1 LIPYVIFRK
10 IQKRR
15 EDFVNDGRRYFL
27 ESIVQTAS
35 ILVVDDEENAREGL
49 SKILSKEGYKVETA
63 ANGKEAIDSL
73 KRQRYD
79 LVITDMRM
87 PLMDGFEVLREIKK
101 MDENIGVIMITAYG
115 EVESYLEAMNMGAFE
130 YINKPVRVN
139 ELKRVIAKVLE
150 ARQKKAS

>member
-1 LIPYVIFRK
+1 M
-10 IQKRR
+10 
-15 EDFVNDGRRYFL
+15 
-27 ESIVQTAS
+27 ESLVQTAS

-49 SKILSKEGYKVETA
+49 SKILSKEGYRVETA
-63 ANGKEAIDSL
+63 SNGKEAIDNL

-139 ELKRVIAKVLE
+139 ELKRVITKVLE

>member
-1 LIPYVIFRK
+1 M
-10 IQKRR
+10 
-15 EDFVNDGRRYFL
+15 
-27 ESIVQTAS
+27 ESLVQTAT

-49 SKILSKEGYKVETA
+49 SKILSKEGYRVDTA
-63 ANGKEAIDSL
+63 PNGKEAIDNL

-115 EVESYLEAMNMGAFE
+115 EVDTYLEAMNAGATE
-130 YINKPVRVN
+130 YLNKPINSDELVQVVRN
-139 ELKRVIAKVLE
+139 CLRRGNHRRNSKDPKHF
-150 ARQKKAS
+150 

>member
-1 LIPYVIFRK
+1 M
-10 IQKRR
+10 
-15 EDFVNDGRRYFL
+15 
-27 ESIVQTAS
+27 ESLVQTAS

-49 SKILSKEGYKVETA
+49 SKILSKEGYRVETA
-63 ANGKEAIDSL
+63 SNGKEAIDNL

>member
-1 LIPYVIFRK
+1 MFETA
-10 IQKRR
+10 IQAA
-15 EDFVNDGRRYFL
+15 
-27 ESIVQTAS
+27 T

-49 SKILSKEGYKVETA
+49 SKILSKEGYVVETA
-63 ANGKEAIDSL
+63 ANGKEAIDTI
-73 KRQRYD
+73 KRQNFD

-101 MDENIGVIMITAYG
+101 MSDEIGVIMITAYG

-139 ELKRVIAKVLE
+139 ELKRVITKVLE
-150 ARQKKAS
+150 GRRSKAS

>member
-1 LIPYVIFRK
+1 MLYLEKHKNDGRIY
-10 IQKRR
+10 
-15 EDFVNDGRRYFL
+15 VNDGRGYVL
-27 ESIVQTAS
+27 ESIGQTAS

>member
-1 LIPYVIFRK
+1 M
-10 IQKRR
+10 
-15 EDFVNDGRRYFL
+15 L
-27 ESIVQTAS
+27 EAPVLSSVTQLAT

-49 SKILSKEGYKVETA
+49 SKILTKEGYAVEMA
-63 ANGKEAIDSL
+63 ANGKEAIETL
-73 KRQRYD
+73 RRLNFD

-101 MDENIGVIMITAYG
+101 MDESIGVIMITAYG

-139 ELKRVIAKVLE
+139 ELKRVITKVLE
-150 ARQKKAS
+150 EKNKAA

>member
-1 LIPYVIFRK
+1 M
-10 IQKRR
+10 
-15 EDFVNDGRRYFL
+15 

-63 ANGKEAIDSL
+63 ANGKEAIDNL

-139 ELKRVIAKVLE
+139 ELKRVITKVLE

>member
-1 LIPYVIFRK
+1 M
-10 IQKRR
+10 
-15 EDFVNDGRRYFL
+15 
-27 ESIVQTAS
+27 ESIGQAS

-49 SKILSKEGYKVETA
+49 SKILSKEGYRVETA

-139 ELKRVIAKVLE
+139 DLKRVISKVLE
-150 ARQKKAS
+150 ARLKKPA

>member
-1 LIPYVIFRK
+1 M
-10 IQKRR
+10 
-15 EDFVNDGRRYFL
+15 
-27 ESIVQTAS
+27 ESIGLTAS

-49 SKILSKEGYKVETA
+49 SKILSKEGYRVETA
-63 ANGKEAIDSL
+63 ANGKEAIDTL
-73 KRQRYD
+73 KRQRYE

-139 ELKRVIAKVLE
+139 ELKRVISKVLE
-150 ARQKKAS
+150 ARLKKPA

>member
-1 LIPYVIFRK
+1 MLYLEKYKNDGRIY
-10 IQKRR
+10 
-15 EDFVNDGRRYFL
+15 VNDGRGYFL

-49 SKILSKEGYKVETA
+49 SKILSKEGYRVETA

-139 ELKRVIAKVLE
+139 ELKRVITKVLE

>member
-1 LIPYVIFRK
+1 M
-10 IQKRR
+10 
-15 EDFVNDGRRYFL
+15 
-27 ESIVQTAS
+27 ESIGLTAT

-49 SKILSKEGYKVETA
+49 SKILSKEGYRVETA
-63 ANGKEAIDSL
+63 ANGKEAIDTL
-73 KRQRYD
+73 KRQRYE

-139 ELKRVIAKVLE
+139 ELKRVISKVLE
-150 ARQKKAS
+150 ARLKKPA

>member
-1 LIPYVIFRK
+1 M
-10 IQKRR
+10 
-15 EDFVNDGRRYFL
+15 E
-27 ESIVQTAS
+27 TAS

-49 SKILSKEGYKVETA
+49 SKILSKEGYRVETA
-63 ANGKEAIDSL
+63 PNGKEAIDNL

>member
-1 LIPYVIFRK
+1 MESLI
-10 IQKRR
+10 
-15 EDFVNDGRRYFL
+15 EAA
-27 ESIVQTAS
+27 T

-49 SKILSKEGYKVETA
+49 SKILSKEGYSVDMA
-63 ANGKEAIDSL
+63 SNGKEAIETL
-73 KRQRYD
+73 RRQSFD

-101 MDENIGVIMITAYG
+101 MNENIGVIMITAYG

-139 ELKRVIAKVLE
+139 ELKRVITKVLE
-150 ARQKKAS
+150 ERRKKAS

>member
-1 LIPYVIFRK
+1 M
-10 IQKRR
+10 
-15 EDFVNDGRRYFL
+15 
-27 ESIVQTAS
+27 AS

-49 SKILSKEGYKVETA
+49 SKILSKEGYRVDTA
-63 ANGKEAIDSL
+63 SNGKEAIDTL
-73 KRQRYD
+73 KRQAYD

-101 MDENIGVIMITAYG
+101 MDDDIGVIMITAYG

-139 ELKRVIAKVLE
+139 ELKRVITKVLE
-150 ARQKKAS
+150 GRQKKAS

>member
-1 LIPYVIFRK
+1 METLAA
-10 IQKRR
+10 
-15 EDFVNDGRRYFL
+15 G
-27 ESIVQTAS
+27 AM

-49 SKILSKEGYKVETA
+49 SKILTKEGYRVDTA
-63 ANGKEAIDSL
+63 ANGKEAVDSL
-73 KRQRYD
+73 KHHSYD

-101 MDENIGVIMITAYG
+101 MKESIGVIMITAYG

-139 ELKRVIAKVLE
+139 ELKRVIAKMLE
-150 ARQKKAS
+150 AGRKAS

>member
-1 LIPYVIFRK
+1 
-10 IQKRR
+10 
-15 EDFVNDGRRYFL
+15 
-27 ESIVQTAS
+27 
-35 ILVVDDEENAREGL
+35 
-49 SKILSKEGYKVETA
+49 
-63 ANGKEAIDSL
+63 
-73 KRQRYD
+73 
-79 LVITDMRM
+79 M

-139 ELKRVIAKVLE
+139 ELKRVITKVLE

>member
-1 LIPYVIFRK
+1 M
-10 IQKRR
+10 
-15 EDFVNDGRRYFL
+15 
-27 ESIVQTAS
+27 ESLVQTAT

-49 SKILSKEGYKVETA
+49 SKILSKEGYRVDTA
-63 ANGKEAIDSL
+63 ANGKEAIDNL

-139 ELKRVIAKVLE
+139 ELKRVITKVLE